1 MSFRIERG
9 QVNLLPNSR
18 VKKQAGNDLKF
29 KKIFDE
35 SLKKQDNKLN
45 ISAHAQQRM
54 RERNIKLEESDMNV
68 LKDAISDLEKRGA
81 RESLMLY
88 KDMAFIAS
96 IRNRTI
102 ITTMNNNE
110 MNIVTNID
118 STIIV
123 K

>member
-1 MSFRIERG
+1 
-9 QVNLLPNSR
+9 
-18 VKKQAGNDLKF
+18 
-29 KKIFDE
+29 
-35 SLKKQDNKLN
+35 
-45 ISAHAQQRM
+45 
-54 RERNIKLEESDMNV
+54 MNV

>member
-9 QVNLLPNSR
+9 QVNLSPNSR

>member
-9 QVNLLPNSR
+9 QVNLSPNSR

-35 SLKKQDNKLN
+35 SLQKQDNKLN